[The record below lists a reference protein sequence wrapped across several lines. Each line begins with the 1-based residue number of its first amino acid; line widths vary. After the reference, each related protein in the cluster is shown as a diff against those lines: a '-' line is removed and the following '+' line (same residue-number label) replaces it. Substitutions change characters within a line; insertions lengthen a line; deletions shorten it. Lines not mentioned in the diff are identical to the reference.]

1 MQQRERKNVY
11 LIEDYSSSEGENDD
25 DGREKKAE
33 NRRMRRCKRRA
44 SRGDT
49 SIYAARKRLLLDVAK
64 TPFEEDKAKRVAML
78 GPDGCPA
85 CMNTPCK
92 RTPVVN
98 VEVCA
103 FAP

>member
-1 MQQRERKNVY
+1 MY
-11 LIEDYSSSEGENDD
+11 LIEDYSSSDEDNDD
-25 DGREKKAE
+25 ERREKKAE

-44 SRGDT
+44 NRGDT

-64 TPFEEDKAKRVAML
+64 TPLQKDKAKRVAML
-78 GPDGCPA
+78 GPGGCPA
-85 CMNTPCK
+85 CMSTPCK

-103 FAP
+103 LIAIMNCVNPR